1 MKVTARLLEGVF
13 LESTKRSETHVYST
27 GRGTQHD
34 PVRVQSATV
43 TIQEFWLQTTDGD
56 ERKITLHDK
65 EVKARQGHHIS
76 MIIAD
81 DESENSCFVGY
92 VNFTTDQWIRFDN
105 SKTAQLFAKN
115 AAPCILTLAL
125 AFVAGGVAWYIDGFI
140 AGLMALAGGLVVSA
154 IVRNIHAAIIKSD
167 ITRECEAI
175 TAHAIQNYAQRQTG
189 ITVTESSSTS
199 AS

>member
-1 MKVTARLLEGVF
+1 MNITVRLLEGVF
-13 LESTKRSETHVYST
+13 LESNKHSKTNVYST

-34 PVRVQSATV
+34 PVRVKSETV
-43 TIQEFWLQTTDGD
+43 TIQEFWLQTTDGN
-56 ERKITLHDK
+56 ERKITLYDE
-65 EVKARQGHHIS
+65 EVCARQGHHIS

-81 DESENSCFVGY
+81 DDSGNSCFVGY
-92 VNFTTDQWIRFDN
+92 INFTTDRCVHFDN
-105 SKTAQLFAKN
+105 SRTAQLFAKN

-125 AFVAGGVAWYIDGFI
+125 AFIAGGVAWYIDGFI

-154 IVRNIHAAIIKSD
+154 IVRNIHAAIIKND

-175 TAHAIQNYAQRQTG
+175 TAHAIQNYVQSHPA
-189 ITVTESSSTS
+189 IKEMENSSTP